1 MPQST
6 RNWYFE
12 PEPVPRNAGSAD
24 DDDGSAPGLTCVPAA
39 LLQRH
44 GARLLNPSDA
54 PAIPGPRRAGLAAA
68 PKPTVYRAR
77 TLLIPAD
84 LLRDEAVVRAINAA
98 LAPVG

>member
-12 PEPVPRNAGSAD
+12 PEPVPRNAGSTD

-44 GARLLNPSDA
+44 GARVLDPSDA
-54 PAIPGPRRAGLAAA
+54 PVIPGPQRDGWGRT
-68 PKPTVYRAR
+68 PKATVYRAR

-84 LLRDEAVVRAINAA
+84 LLHDVAFVQAINAA
-98 LAPVG
+98 LAPV